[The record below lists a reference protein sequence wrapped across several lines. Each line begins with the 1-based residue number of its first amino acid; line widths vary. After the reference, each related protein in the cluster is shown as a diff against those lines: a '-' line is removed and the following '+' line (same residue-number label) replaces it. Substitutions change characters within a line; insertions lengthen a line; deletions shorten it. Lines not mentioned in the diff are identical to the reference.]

1 MSDQK
6 AIITCAADLEEGMK
20 HLAKV
25 EPRFAKAYEET
36 GPLPLRLHPEGFA
49 TVLDAIISQQ
59 LSVASASSIKEKM
72 KAIGAYDA
80 KQLLALS
87 DDDLRAAGM
96 SRPKVRYAR
105 ALAEADL
112 PYEQFRDMSDVEVT
126 RTLTGVLGI
135 GQWSADIYLKFALGR
150 ADAFAT
156 GDLALQ
162 ESARIIL
169 DLETR
174 PNAKEL
180 GALAENW
187 RPWRSVAARLLWSYY
202 HIAKKREGI

>member
-1 MSDQK
+1 MPDSFNV
-6 AIITCAADLEEGMK
+6 ITCSADLKRGMSY
-20 HLAKV
+20 LAKV
-25 EPRFAKAYEET
+25 EPRFARAYGET

-49 TVLDAIISQQ
+49 TLLDAIISQQ
-59 LSVASASSIKEKM
+59 LSVASAKSIKEKM
-72 KAIGAYDA
+72 KSIGAYDA
-80 KQLLALS
+80 TRLMTLS

-112 PYEQFRDMSDVEVT
+112 PYARFREMSDDEVSNA
-126 RTLTGVLGI
+126 LTAVLGI

-162 ESARIIL
+162 ESARIIF

-174 PNAKEL
+174 PGAKEL
-180 GALAENW
+180 EALAENW